1 MNKTYNLNSS
11 QELNWQLYFGLQD
24 ENAPSSPDDLSK
36 GSFQIIPAIV
46 PGNVEIDLEKAGKED
61 VFKKVIQDFK
71 AVPTSVDEA
80 EIRDQMEKAF
90 LRAKEDFKK

>member
-24 ENAPSSPDDLSK
+24 ENAPSSPDDLLK

-46 PGNVEIDLEKAGKED
+46 PGNVEIDLDIPKNKPMQPLL
-61 VFKKVIQDFK
+61 K
-71 AVPTSVDEA
+71 PT
-80 EIRDQMEKAF
+80 Q
-90 LRAKEDFKK
+90 